1 MVRSTLRN
9 KYLKSKFEMNKW
21 RFSEKR
27 NYYVNLLQLNLL
39 EKFDVFHFDSLY
51 VCMTPY
57 LTPYMTP
64 FENKKYL
71 SFKKFGQI
79 SGFLLWNNIRK
90 WKFYF
95 KKKKINFLFFFLGF
109 IIIPEGQCFYYLI
122 LIILHKSMKISSF

>member
-39 EKFDVFHFDSLY
+39 EKFDVFHFDPLY

-79 SGFLLWNNIRK
+79 SGFLL
-90 WKFYF
+90 
-95 KKKKINFLFFFLGF
+95 
-109 IIIPEGQCFYYLI
+109 
-122 LIILHKSMKISSF
+122 

>member
-51 VCMTPY
+51 VCMTSY

-79 SGFLLWNNIRK
+79 SGFLL
-90 WKFYF
+90 
-95 KKKKINFLFFFLGF
+95 
-109 IIIPEGQCFYYLI
+109 
-122 LIILHKSMKISSF
+122 

>member
-21 RFSEKR
+21 RFSKKR

-79 SGFLLWNNIRK
+79 SGFLL
-90 WKFYF
+90 
-95 KKKKINFLFFFLGF
+95 
-109 IIIPEGQCFYYLI
+109 
-122 LIILHKSMKISSF
+122 